1 MAQSRCC
8 CGRSECAYVR
18 HNHAAMEGL
27 EKDLRSAAQIGQVGE
42 SFDQSLR
49 ARSTYLAV
57 AYCSG
62 APDSSLIMGPDNS
75 LTFAL
80 QALLERHETYMA
92 EAEKERCE
100 MAASIDKLEMDKREL
115 EASNARTI
123 EENRNLL
130 DQLEDLNNNV
140 NNSDAHITSLNATLQ
155 STRKEMERLTM
166 LAAQTQQLEAQ
177 ISAMELEQVSL
188 QERLASTEEEERS
201 AVHRWKNAE
210 RTINNLHE
218 QIDRIEREARDE
230 QERHAEVLG
239 RLERRRAMERKLERA
254 EGHLKGAAAATTL
267 GRDGGGSTVVSH
279 FVKDILQDN
288 ANLQSGIAELREIL
302 MGSNQEVENL
312 REQIMLHQP
321 IRSDQ
326 DDGIRKA
333 MLDGEVLKSSTT
345 EALPELHVHH
355 HYHAATKETTLRER
369 ASGTRRPK
377 KKRNVLMSGYA
388 TPSSGSQTPR
398 TYGAY
403 GLRAAPPPSAAVIL
417 SHTSVSVP
425 PPPQP
430 RFAHRWSSQS
440 SQTWSSNA
448 PSSVPSSPQSTAIF
462 DVDVS
467 IASTR
472 PTSPEP
478 MSPDLSPYLSQHRK
492 GNSDI
497 SFRSLS
503 ASVFQDPA
511 GNNDKHPAHIASP
524 SITHSDSD
532 TIQEEPENDTL
543 PPNTNDIHT
552 LIQPFRPRLHRSAS
566 HESILSI
573 SALALASTHTGHPP
587 QPRHPSYPTPHHHP
601 FPISTS
607 STTPITSSTPFLAR
621 ASFRPPSHLNP
632 SSRLLLP
639 SRPPSAATSALAQTA
654 TTLGRNSL
662 GKRVGG
668 WVWGNWGGAPVAS
681 SVGGSREKAAAEG
694 GEQKAMRAPRPPG
707 VNQRGSLGHLK
718 REESRVEVGG
728 VDEGLLREMLGEG

>member
-1 MAQSRCC
+1 
-8 CGRSECAYVR
+8 
-18 HNHAAMEGL
+18 
-27 EKDLRSAAQIGQVGE
+27 
-42 SFDQSLR
+42 
-49 ARSTYLAV
+49 
-57 AYCSG
+57 
-62 APDSSLIMGPDNS
+62 MGPDNS

-92 EAEKERCE
+92 EAEKERRK
-100 MAASIDKLEMDKREL
+100 MAASIDELEMDKREL

-140 NNSDAHITSLNATLQ
+140 YNSDAHIRSLNATLQ
-155 STRKEMERLTM
+155 STRKEIERLMM

-177 ISAMELEQVSL
+177 ILAMESEQASL
-188 QERLASTEEEERS
+188 QEQLASTEEEERS

-239 RLERRRAMERKLERA
+239 RLERRRATERELERA
-254 EGHLKGAAAATTL
+254 EGHVKGAAAATTL
-267 GRDGGGSTVVSH
+267 GKDSGGSTVVSH

-288 ANLQSGIAELREIL
+288 ANLQSGIVELQEIL

-326 DDGIRKA
+326 DDDITKA
-333 MLDGEVLKSSTT
+333 MPEGEVLKSSTT

-355 HYHAATKETTLRER
+355 HYHAATKETTPRER
-369 ASGTRRPK
+369 SSGTRRPK
-377 KKRNVLMSGYA
+377 KKRNVLISGYA

-398 TYGAY
+398 TPSAY
-403 GLRAAPPPSAAVIL
+403 GLRVAPPPSAAAIL
-417 SHTSVSVP
+417 SQTSVSVP
-425 PPPQP
+425 SPPQP

-448 PSSVPSSPQSTAIF
+448 PSSVPSSPQSTAMF
-462 DVDVS
+462 DADVS
-467 IASTR
+467 ISSTR

-492 GNSDI
+492 GNSDF

-503 ASVFQDPA
+503 TSVPQGRPNAPQRMSSVFQDPA
-511 GNNDKHPAHIASP
+511 GHNDNNPAHIASP
-524 SITHSDSD
+524 SITHSDND
-532 TIQEEPENDTL
+532 TIQEEPENDAL
-543 PPNTNDIHT
+543 PPNTNDIYS
-552 LIQPFRPRLHRSAS
+552 LMQPFRPRLHRSAS

-573 SALALASTHTGHPP
+573 SALALASTHTHPP
-587 QPRHPSYPTPHHHP
+587 QFRHPSGPTPCHP
-601 FPISTS
+601 FPISTT

-621 ASFRPPSHLNP
+621 ASFRPQSHLNP
-632 SSRLLLP
+632 SNRLP

-654 TTLGRNSL
+654 TLGRNSL

-668 WVWGNWGGAPVAS
+668 WVWGNWGVAPVA
-681 SVGGSREKAAAEG
+681 SVGGSREKAAE
-694 GEQKAMRAPRPPG
+694 GEQKAMIVPRPPG
-707 VNQRGSLGHLK
+707 VNQTGSLRHLR
-718 REESRVEVGG
+718 REARGESQVEVGS